1 MAHQVPQ
8 AANAATEK
16 KMAGPTIEERSIAP
30 SSTASTAPLLP
41 DSHHGPPHEAASPD
55 DANPAHKSLLQR
67 LKDTRTEHNK
77 TAHKTISDSGPYE
90 FVVDPKSG
98 KEVLRKNP
106 HWPNEDSYLRENS
119 GLTVKKGM
127 ENAPDSVKQQTGTW
141 GQTSGEFLFFVCRD
155 GVDVGC
161 WTDDLWVD
169 SSAQDYFNG
178 YIGGV

>member
-1 MAHQVPQ
+1 MAHQAPQ

-16 KMAGPTIEERSIAP
+16 KTAGPTVEERSI
-30 SSTASTAPLLP
+30 APLLP

-67 LKDTRTEHNK
+67 LKPNRTEHNK
-77 TAHKTISDSGPYE
+77 TAHKSISDSGPYE
-90 FVVDPKSG
+90 FVFDPKSG

-106 HWPNEDSYLRENS
+106 HWPNEDSYLRENT

-127 ENAPDSVKQQTGTW
+127 ANAPESVKQTTGTW
-141 GQTSGEFLFFVCRD
+141 GQTS
-155 GVDVGC
+155 
-161 WTDDLWVD
+161 D

-178 YIGGV
+178 YIGGI

>member
-1 MAHQVPQ
+1 MSHQATQ
-8 AANAATEK
+8 ATNAASAK
-16 KMAGPTIEERSIAP
+16 KPASPTVEERSIAP

-77 TAHKTISDSGPYE
+77 TAHKSISDSGPYE

-106 HWPNEDSYLRENS
+106 HWPNEDSYLRENT

-127 ENAPDSVKQQTGTW
+127 ENAPESVKQQTGTW
-141 GQTSGEFLFFVCRD
+141 GQTS
-155 GVDVGC
+155 
-161 WTDDLWVD
+161 D

-178 YIGGV
+178 YIGGI